1 MPPVASPGHGH
12 GTSGMGILRWLRI
25 HPPRR
30 WTSFHSVQGVR
41 LLQIVHAIMTPM
53 GMRLHDFFSFAIN
66 DPVSCSFLGFL
77 NGHDPLLMAVM

>member
-1 MPPVASPGHGH
+1 
-12 GTSGMGILRWLRI
+12 
-25 HPPRR
+25 
-30 WTSFHSVQGVR
+30 
-41 LLQIVHAIMTPM
+41 MTPM